1 MCCNCH
7 QTMFSSA
14 EEVIF
19 TLRTQGMSQK
29 GIATRVGCSQ
39 STVSR
44 ILKKDFPAPVNNGGR
59 PKKTSPQDDRALKR
73 IAHSIRFKSTTSITH
88 LWNETMTSPVSRST
102 TYRRLRFHGFSSRI
116 PCTKPLLSCKQK
128 KKRLTSTV
136 CTEVFQV
143 DGGGL
148 EASHLLWWIE
158 IRHGLW
164 QQGTSCL
171 VAKVWKAQGGLSEV
185 LCQASGLR
193 YGLGMR
199 VIPRSWK
206 FVLLVSQD
214 DSQHG
219 GVHRSARCLPAS
231 I

>member
-1 MCCNCH
+1 
-7 QTMFSSA
+7 MFSAA

-19 TLRTQGMSQK
+19 ALRTQGMSQK
-29 GIATRVGCSQ
+29 GVAAQVGCSQ

-44 ILKKDFPAPVNNGGR
+44 ILKKDFPALVNNGGR
-59 PKKTSPQDDRALKR
+59 PKKTSPQDNRTLKR
-73 IAHSIRFKSTTSITH
+73 IAHSNRFKSTTSITH

-102 TYRRLRFHGFSSRI
+102 TYWRLWFHGFSSRI
-116 PCTKPLLSCKQK
+116 TCTKPPILQTEEK
-128 KKRLTSTV
+128 TSTV

-171 VAKVWKAQGGLSEV
+171 AAKVRMVQGGLSEA

-231 I
+231 ICR